1 MHLFCYEIFELQVK
15 MKIIFAF
22 GTAFCKD
29 IWVNNK
35 VKRQSAKLKLKKTL
49 WIWPKKEN
57 EIGTKSSTKQ
67 IVDISKFCFNPQNKY
82 ENISYFQEKN
92 EWIRLGKMAKN
103 SNSINLNQNWVQNT
117 ANNLKVIQCI
127 ILHIV

>member
-1 MHLFCYEIFELQVK
+1 MQITVLTVHLFCYEIFELQVK

-22 GTAFCKD
+22 GIAFCKD

-35 VKRQSAKLKLKKTL
+35 VKRQSAKLKLK
-49 WIWPKKEN
+49 IHCEFGPKKREN
-57 EIGTKSSTKQ
+57 KIGTKSWTNQ

-92 EWIRLGKMAKN
+92 EWTFSNEWIRFGKMAKN
-103 SNSINLNQNWVQNT
+103 STASI
-117 ANNLKVIQCI
+117 
-127 ILHIV
+127 